1 MGWGSCCQSLLVDGS
16 DLLSGSLAWFPR
28 GQSLLGLDLSESFMS
43 GQLSDFIPIICESL
57 SAQWVTLDPPRQ
69 TLVGRNPCSWVAEG
83 DPSVVAQGGQCG
95 PVWPVFAY

>member
-1 MGWGSCCQSLLVDGS
+1 
-16 DLLSGSLAWFPR
+16 
-28 GQSLLGLDLSESFMS
+28 MS
-43 GQLSDFIPIICESL
+43 GQLSDFIPIICGSL

-69 TLVGRNPCSWVAEG
+69 TLVGRNPCSWVAED